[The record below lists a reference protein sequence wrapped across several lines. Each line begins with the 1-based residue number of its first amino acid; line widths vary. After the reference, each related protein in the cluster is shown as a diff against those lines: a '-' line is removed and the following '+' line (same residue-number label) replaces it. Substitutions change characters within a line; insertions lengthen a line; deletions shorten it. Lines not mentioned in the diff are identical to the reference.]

1 MIVPGRTGGLYRMT
15 TEVEGRSGDA
25 GLDTSKQR
33 QGTHWVVRLN
43 WRNRSLFFALE
54 FLALVPYLLE
64 IGASL
69 RMWLLLAANLLL
81 YPQIAYRVAIATRR
95 PLRMELRVLR
105 LDGFLFGI
113 WMAVWGFPLWIS
125 VAMALSVSQNQ
136 VLFEGWPGLWKSA
149 AAQLAGIALGLALY
163 GAHFRPDT
171 PLLTTLLS
179 MAGLAAYT
187 LMCAHYA
194 YARNVL
200 LRDSRR
206 RLREQLDEI
215 TELQAQLEELARRDP
230 LTGTY
235 NRRYLDQAL
244 GLAMA
249 RAQATGKPLSLL
261 LFDIDHFKR
270 INDSYGHPVG
280 DRVICRMADLLRR
293 RFDGEGQAVCRYG
306 GEEFLVLL
314 PGADAA
320 QAVAMAEDVRAEF
333 IAGGVEDGSRL
344 VRTTVSCG
352 VASWPEHEVRPGEL
366 VRLADQA
373 LYAAKE
379 SGRNRTIAAT
389 DAISLS

>member
-1 MIVPGRTGGLYRMT
+1 
-15 TEVEGRSGDA
+15 
-25 GLDTSKQR
+25 
-33 QGTHWVVRLN
+33 
-43 WRNRSLFFALE
+43 
-54 FLALVPYLLE
+54 
-64 IGASL
+64 
-69 RMWLLLAANLLL
+69 
-81 YPQIAYRVAIATRR
+81 
-95 PLRMELRVLR
+95 
-105 LDGFLFGI
+105 
-113 WMAVWGFPLWIS
+113 GFPLWIS

>member
-1 MIVPGRTGGLYRMT
+1 MT
-15 TEVEGRSGDA
+15 TEVEGRSRDA

>member
-1 MIVPGRTGGLYRMT
+1 MT

>member
-1 MIVPGRTGGLYRMT
+1 MT

-54 FLALVPYLLE
+54 FLALVPYLPE

>member
-1 MIVPGRTGGLYRMT
+1 MT

-149 AAQLAGIALGLALY
+149 AAQLAGITLGLALY
-163 GAHFRPDT
+163 GARFRPDT